1 MLCYGSD
8 GRREEAK
15 AHAQTRWSMRT
26 SGSAGFV
33 QEHLSIQMNDSGS
46 VQEQQEGHLG
56 LDFLNLENGQ
66 LGGDGSATS
75 RVEGSVNDAGTG
87 NNANGDQFTVDEVLE
102 RELVALLSQAT
113 QNSPHTTTHTGI
125 ETSSE
130 VASSE
135 LTGENVLEHH
145 TTTDEQ
151 LIQPHEQYLSGLAA
165 VLQAAQAMQTHGAV
179 KDTPVFH
186 SFNSDSSQN
195 TMPPSETGGG
205 EAISVANGSSTVL
218 NNDLSD
224 LLAHLTAQ
232 LEQDNQQ
239 HSPPNA
245 HMDDGGHSVVD
256 LNSGGVGIPP
266 ESINFFSSGQYVS
279 LSSAIPGPPSGQTP
293 YYNGA
298 FGTSFQQ
305 SQFQTPGAG
314 PSTTDGSTPTS
325 QNDDSRSRGT
335 SSKGKDKGKQKP
347 QDERPRKSHVCDLC
361 EKSFRRK
368 SDMLRHMRIHTGDKP
383 FLCPHQKCGKTFI
396 QRSALHV
403 HLRVH
408 SGEKPHMC
416 EYPLCGRTFSDSSS
430 LARHRRTHTGK
441 RPYACK
447 WPGCTKMFTRRTT
460 LTQHMRTHDPNWEP
474 DPNVRYDFK
483 PKKRRTDGGEEEEV
497 YDDDDD
503 DEEEEENVIDP
514 ALEESVRTLETIL
527 SQTQPNQDQNSVP
540 IVPSYPTNGTSNIT
554 APAIA
559 NTNGTDGN
567 PQLVAAISAEIAAAI
582 AQAQAQIQAEM
593 FNEEGE
599 DDEDEESDKEESK
612 HLVGTDTMM
621 DGLGMNVSGIRTEP
635 PAPPPPP
642 PPSESTTTH
651 PPFSACVAS
660 SNLSFP
666 GAHATESALSQ
677 STPAIPC
684 SNTNAKAGSDED
696 MMEEEDDFPV
706 PLRER
711 KPKLTKTKAPSTRV
725 SSSIIPVTGNK
736 RKR

>member
-1 MLCYGSD
+1 
-8 GRREEAK
+8 
-15 AHAQTRWSMRT
+15 
-26 SGSAGFV
+26 
-33 QEHLSIQMNDSGS
+33 MNDGGS
-46 VQEQQEGHLG
+46 VQEQHEGHHG

-66 LGGDGSATS
+66 LGGDGSATIKAD
-75 RVEGSVNDAGTG
+75 GSVNDAG
-87 NNANGDQFTVDEVLE
+87 AIGDQFTVDEVLE

-113 QNSPHTTTHTGI
+113 QNSPHTTVHSGTATS
-125 ETSSE
+125 ET
-130 VASSE
+130 ASPE
-135 LTGENVLEHH
+135 LTGENVHEHH
-145 TTTDEQ
+145 AAADEQ
-151 LIQPHEQYLSGLAA
+151 LLQPHEQHLSGLAA

-179 KDTPVFH
+179 KDTPAFH
-186 SFNSDSSQN
+186 PLNTDSTQS
-195 TMPPSETGGG
+195 TMPPSEGGGG
-205 EAISVANGSSTVL
+205 EAADVANGTSTVL
-218 NNDLSD
+218 NSDLSD

-245 HMDDGGHSVVD
+245 RMDDPGRSAVE
-256 LNSGGVGIPP
+256 LNSGGMGVPP
-266 ESINFFSSGQYVS
+266 ESFNFFSSGQHVS

-314 PSTTDGSTPTS
+314 PSTTSGSTPTS
-325 QNDDSRSRGT
+325 QNDDSRSKGT
-335 SSKGKDKGKQKP
+335 GSKGKDKSKQKP
-347 QDERPRKSHVCDLC
+347 RDERPRTLHVCELC

-368 SDMLRHMRIHTGDKP
+368 SDLLRHMRTHTGDKP
-383 FLCPHQKCGKTFI
+383 FMCPHQGCGKTFI

-447 WPGCTKMFTRRTT
+447 WPDCTKMFTRRTT

-483 PKKRRTDGGEEEEV
+483 PKKRKTDGGEEEEV
-497 YDDDDD
+497 VYDDDD

-527 SQTQPNQDQNSVP
+527 SQTQPNQDQNPAP
-540 IVPSYPTNGTSNIT
+540 IAPSYPMNGNPNMT
-554 APAIA
+554 AAA
-559 NTNGTDGN
+559 TADTNGTDGN

-593 FNEEGE
+593 FDEDGE
-599 DDEDEESDKEESK
+599 DDDDGEESDEEDSK
-612 HLVGTDTMM
+612 SLVGNIDTV

-635 PAPPPPP
+635 PVPSPP
-642 PPSESTTTH
+642 ESTTTTH
-651 PPFSACVAS
+651 PPFSASVAS

-677 STPAIPC
+677 STPAIPS
-684 SNTNAKAGSDED
+684 SNTNARVGSDED
-696 MMEEEDDFPV
+696 MEEDDFPV

-711 KPKLTKTKAPSTRV
+711 KPKPSKTKAPSTRT
-725 SSSIIPVTGNK
+725 SSIIPVTGNK

>member
-1 MLCYGSD
+1 MTGLQQH
-8 GRREEAK
+8 EE
-15 AHAQTRWSMRT
+15 H
-26 SGSAGFV
+26 
-33 QEHLSIQMNDSGS
+33 H
-46 VQEQQEGHLG
+46 G
-56 LDFLNLENGQ
+56 LDFLNLENTQ
-66 LGGDGSATS
+66 LGSATTQA
-75 RVEGSVNDAGTG
+75 EGCIADADTS
-87 NNANGDQFTVDEVLE
+87 NSANGDQFTVDEVFE

-113 QNSPHTTTHTGI
+113 QNSPQANDHSGL

-130 VASSE
+130 AASSE
-135 LTGENVLEHH
+135 LTAENVHGHH
-145 TTTDEQ
+145 AVADEQ
-151 LIQPHEQYLSGLAA
+151 LQPHEQYLSGLAA

-179 KDTPVFH
+179 KDTPAFH
-186 SFNSDSSQN
+186 SLNTDSTQN
-195 TMPPSETGGG
+195 TIPPSEGGGG
-205 EAISVANGSSTVL
+205 EAISSADGSSTVL
-218 NNDLSD
+218 NSDLSD

-232 LEQDNQQ
+232 LEQDDQQ
-239 HSPPNA
+239 HSAPNV
-245 HMDDGGHSVVD
+245 HIDGPGRSAVELD
-256 LNSGGVGIPP
+256 SGGMPMPP
-266 ESINFFSSGQYVS
+266 ESFDFFSSGQHVS

-293 YYNGA
+293 YYNGV

-305 SQFQTPGAG
+305 SQFRTPGAG
-314 PSTTDGSTPTS
+314 PSTTSGTPTS

-335 SSKGKDKGKQKP
+335 GSKGKGKRKRKP
-347 QDERPRKSHVCDLC
+347 QDERPRKSHVCELC

-383 FLCPHQKCGKTFI
+383 FICPHQGCGKTFI

-497 YDDDDD
+497 YDDDDE
-503 DEEEEENVIDP
+503 EEEEENVIDP

-527 SQTQPNQDQNSVP
+527 SQTQPNQDQNSAP
-540 IVPSYPTNGTSNIT
+540 IVPPYPTNGSSNMT
-554 APAIA
+554 ASATA

-593 FNEEGE
+593 FNEGDE
-599 DDEDEESDKEESK
+599 DDDDAEESDEEDSK
-612 HLVGTDTMM
+612 GLLGSNVTT
-621 DGLGMNVSGIRTEP
+621 DGLGMNVSGIRTEQ
-635 PAPPPPP
+635 PALP
-642 PPSESTTTH
+642 
-651 PPFSACVAS
+651 PPFSAAVGS
-660 SNLSFP
+660 SNLPFP
-666 GAHATESALSQ
+666 GAHATESAPFQ
-677 STPAIPC
+677 STPAIPS
-684 SNTNAKAGSDED
+684 SNTNAKVGDDED
-696 MMEEEDDFPV
+696 VEEEDDFPV

-711 KPKLTKTKAPSTRV
+711 KPKPTKAKAPSTRPP
-725 SSSIIPVTGNK
+725 SIVPAIGNK